1 MGATG
6 DFSLPAQA
14 PPSTQGPSEYTR
26 MMQAYNSPPSS
37 SPAGV
42 PAQSPQ
48 MQMPQVQG
56 PQLNFQPPNLQMQPP
71 SVSAQPPQ
79 MQIPPIQMQ
88 APPMQA
94 PQMPAG
100 GTAAPQTNWLLIAII
115 GLLCFLVGGV
125 IVYLLVRR

>member
-1 MGATG
+1 
-6 DFSLPAQA
+6 
-14 PPSTQGPSEYTR
+14 

-37 SPAGV
+37 SQAAAPG
-42 PAQSPQ
+42 QSPQ

-56 PQLNFQPPNLQMQPP
+56 PQLIFQPPNLQMQPP

-100 GTAAPQTNWLLIAII
+100 AAAPQTNWLLIAIV

-125 IVYLLVRR
+125 IVYLLARR